1 MRVVTFFA
9 PELCDAVETMAYF
22 LATEEAACH
31 VRLATKLEGGERTE
45 HPWVLGRISQFG
57 GIEIA
62 PYDEMP
68 KYSDVLVF
76 YLVRHG
82 RISNKFDPWRARAK
96 SAVYLLASEGPVSW
110 PDWLRETVRSFPH
123 YLRARKITF
132 RPYIHP
138 GLIANSEWFK
148 ASLGPIDIDDR
159 RRWRLGFLGN
169 RQPPERIARL
179 AQCKDAFVGAE
190 NRVNWH
196 EYEHNYGGL
205 ELNRRA
211 RFEPIEPMDYMRA
224 LSDMDFCVSPP
235 GWGQQWTHR
244 TIEALVRGAIPIIED
259 PQVYGLGLRDA
270 ENCIVARPDDWG
282 AAVRRALDVSEAE
295 TRRMRRNVVALREEQ
310 LLPKRA
316 IDHFRSQVIG

>member
-22 LATEEAACH
+22 LRIEEACH
-31 VRLATKLEGGERTE
+31 VRLATRLEGDERTE
-45 HPWVLGRISQFG
+45 HPWVLRRIRQFG

-62 PYDEMP
+62 PYDGMP
-68 KYSDVLVF
+68 QHSDVLVF

-82 RISNKFDPWRARAK
+82 RISDNFAPWRARAK
-96 SAVYLLASEGPVSW
+96 SAVYLLPSEGPVSW

-138 GLIANSEWFK
+138 ALIANSEWFK

-196 EYEHNYGGL
+196 EYEHNLGDW
-205 ELNRRA
+205 ESNRRP
-211 RFEPIEPMDYMRA
+211 RFEPLEQMDYMRA

-244 TIEALVRGAIPIIED
+244 TIEALVRGSIPIIED
-259 PQVYGLGLRDA
+259 PQVYGLQLRDA
-270 ENCIVARPDDWG
+270 ENCIVAKPDDWG
-282 AAVRRALDVSEAE
+282 AAVRRALDLGEAE
-295 TRRMRRNVVALREEQ
+295 IRRMRRNVVALREEQ

-316 IDHFRSQVIG
+316 IDHFRSQVIS